1 MLNPES
7 RSSQHAATLEY
18 YGAIPAEW
26 VIRDINKSPV
36 QAQTHLNMAT
46 AEFAA
51 AAAAAAGAGAH
62 PPPHHPLA
70 HAVMG
75 QPIIDM
81 GLNGD
86 SGDSRK
92 RPLELDGDGE
102 AGFAKRTHIVMSPS
116 PNSGG
121 KCCVCY
127 RHFFF
132 NLPMYCTLFTLLS
145 MINIQGGGK
154 VISLPGRD

>member
-1 MLNPES
+1 
-7 RSSQHAATLEY
+7 
-18 YGAIPAEW
+18 
-26 VIRDINKSPV
+26 
-36 QAQTHLNMAT
+36 MAT
-46 AEFAA
+46 AEFA

-92 RPLELDGDGE
+92 RPLDLDGEAE
-102 AGFAKRTHIVMSPS
+102 AGFAKRTHIVISPP
-116 PNSGG
+116 PNTGG
-121 KCCVCY
+121 KCSSLICY
-127 RHFFF
+127 RHFF
-132 NLPMYCTLFTLLS
+132 
-145 MINIQGGGK
+145 
-154 VISLPGRD
+154 SLVRL